1 MPSAPKPLFNSPA
14 EPPPKEME
22 GLPRTPQQLARERLR
37 LSGASALSLAE
48 LLELLGP
55 KNTGKRGAKAADAVL
70 VAAEGRL
77 RWLAK
82 ATLADLERIPG
93 VGTASAARILAA
105 LELGARLSAE
115 ALPER
120 PRIRG
125 PEDVYD
131 LVAPRMRDLPHEEF
145 HALLLNTQH
154 RVLRDVLVTRGILDA
169 SLIHPREVFRPA
181 ILERAAAVVLV
192 HNHPSGD
199 PMPSA
204 EDRTVTRQMTEAG
217 KTIGIPVLDHLI
229 VADSGWQSVR

>member
-1 MPSAPKPLFNSPA
+1 MSLHPA
-14 EPPPKEME
+14 H
-22 GLPRTPQQLARERLR
+22 ARLR
-37 LSGASALSLAE
+37 ALGPSALSLSE
-48 LLELLGP
+48 LLALLVGRP
-55 KNTGKRGAKAADAVL
+55 SRLPGSASRLADTVL
-70 VAAEGRL
+70 ASAGGRL
-77 RWLAK
+77 RWLAH
-82 ATLADLERIPG
+82 ATPADLERLPG
-93 VGTASAARILAA
+93 VGTATSARILAA
-105 LELGARLSAE
+105 LELGARLAAE
-115 ALPER
+115 ELPER
-120 PRIRG
+120 PRIHG

-131 LVAPRMRDLPHEEF
+131 LVGPRMRDLPHEEF

-229 VADSGWQSVR
+229 VADRGWQSVR